1 MLFARSLSFSF
12 CDKKK
17 REREV
22 YFVLIRSAQSLL
34 LITTMNNQRF
44 FSFLMSHFWNCEE
57 EGEISG
63 LTLVNYFFLLVEK
76 RRKRKRLQDKK
87 CQQSSCMQRKKKL
100 VFLRFYFANT
110 EIFISLLL
118 PSDAPEKNGNY
129 FFYTGYQHKRKLT
142 AYIHVFISPGLEFL
156 VIFACAYVCTVYM

>member
-1 MLFARSLSFSF
+1 
-12 CDKKK
+12 
-17 REREV
+17 
-22 YFVLIRSAQSLL
+22 
-34 LITTMNNQRF
+34 
-44 FSFLMSHFWNCEE
+44 MSHFWNCEE

-129 FFYTGYQHKRKLT
+129 FFLYRISTQEETNRVYTCI
-142 AYIHVFISPGLEFL
+142 YIPWPRISSNIC
-156 VIFACAYVCTVYM
+156 VRVCVYCTTVYM